1 MLKDRYR
8 CMAFCNPISS
18 CKFGLVEIPTNYPD
32 TSDDHKWEPSET
44 DPSYFVPTAEAVKTI
59 NTAPLSPS
67 EVARFYDFK
76 DGKDDGSPV
85 PLSRKRGLDLADI
98 SEAKNRAEAALKKT
112 VDDAKLES
120 DIRKAYADTGNLDNA
135 SAVPNSSGS
144 VMST

>member
-8 CMAFCNPISS
+8 CTEFNNPIKQ
-18 CKFGLVEIPTNYPD
+18 CHFGSVEFPTNYPD
-32 TSDDHKWEPSET
+32 TSPDHKWEPSET

-98 SEAKNRAEAALKKT
+98 SEAKNRAEAALKQS

-120 DIRKAYADTGNLDNA
+120 DIRKAYADTGNLDTA
-135 SAVPNSSGS
+135 SATPGSPGS

>member
-1 MLKDRYR
+1 MLKNRFR
-8 CMAFCNPISS
+8 CTVFSNPISP
-18 CKFGLVEIPTNYPD
+18 CKFGLVDIPTNYPD
-32 TSDDHKWEPSET
+32 VSDNHEWEPSET

-67 EVARFYDFK
+67 EIARFYDFK

-98 SEAKNRAEAALKKT
+98 SEAKNRAEAALKKA

-120 DIRKAYADTGNLDNA
+120 DIRKAYTDTSNLDVA
-135 SAVPNSSGS
+135 STPSSS
-144 VMST
+144 VSPT

>member
-1 MLKDRYR
+1 MLKNRYR
-8 CMAFCNPISS
+8 CVEFHNPISP
-18 CKFGLVEIPTNYPD
+18 CKFGSVDIPTNYPD
-32 TSDDHKWEPSET
+32 TSEDHKWEPSET

-67 EVARFYDFK
+67 EIARFYDFK
-76 DGKDDGSPV
+76 NGKDNGSPV

-112 VDDAKLES
+112 MDDAKLES

-135 SAVPNSSGS
+135 SAIPDSSGAVS
-144 VMST
+144 ST